1 MPGTAVQR
9 GSLALSDGDP
19 ETPNWPSLDHVY
31 RLDAEDREQYL
42 PKIPVQ
48 PIGYTDA
55 EEILKRMTGVVAPD
69 DWQGDLNLT
78 YYIGGEFANQE
89 SLQINVNNNMEEKV
103 SSNVIGVIY
112 GSVEP
117 DRYVMFGNHRDA
129 WGFGAL
135 DPNSGTAQMMEV
147 VRVLGTRLKTGWR
160 PRRTMMFLSWGA
172 EEYSLCGSRE
182 FVEQYEM
189 EVSDR

>member
-1 MPGTAVQR
+1 
-9 GSLALSDGDP
+9 
-19 ETPNWPSLDHVY
+19 
-31 RLDAEDREQYL
+31 
-42 PKIPVQ
+42 
-48 PIGYTDA
+48 
-55 EEILKRMTGVVAPD
+55 MTYV
-69 DWQGDLNLT
+69 
-78 YYIGGEFANQE
+78 IGGLLTDDHNNGAKLEIE
-89 SLQINVNNNMEEKV
+89 VNNKLEEKV

-112 GSVEP
+112 GSEEP

-147 VRVLGTRLKTGWR
+147 ARVLGERKKSGWR
-160 PRRTMMFLSWGA
+160 PRRTIMFLSWGA

-182 FVEQYEM
+182 FVEQHEM

>member
-1 MPGTAVQR
+1 
-9 GSLALSDGDP
+9 
-19 ETPNWPSLDHVY
+19 
-31 RLDAEDREQYL
+31 
-42 PKIPVQ
+42 
-48 PIGYTDA
+48 
-55 EEILKRMTGVVAPD
+55 MTYV
-69 DWQGDLNLT
+69 
-78 YYIGGEFANQE
+78 IGGLLTDDHNNGAKLEIE
-89 SLQINVNNNMEEKV
+89 VNNKLEEKV

-112 GSVEP
+112 GSEEP

-147 VRVLGTRLKTGWR
+147 ARVLGERKKSGWR
-160 PRRTMMFLSWGA
+160 PRRTIMFLSWGA

>member
-1 MPGTAVQR
+1 MT
-9 GSLALSDGDP
+9 
-19 ETPNWPSLDHVY
+19 
-31 RLDAEDREQYL
+31 YL
-42 PKIPVQ
+42 
-48 PIGYTDA
+48 
-55 EEILKRMTGVVAPD
+55 
-69 DWQGDLNLT
+69 
-78 YYIGGEFANQE
+78 IGG
-89 SLQINVNNNMEEKV
+89 QISDDHNNGAKLEIQVNNKMEEKV
-103 SSNVIGVIY
+103 SSNVIGIIH
-112 GSVEP
+112 GAVEP

-147 VRVLGTRLKTGWR
+147 ARVLAERKKSGWR
-160 PRRTMMFLSWGA
+160 PRRTIMFLSWGA